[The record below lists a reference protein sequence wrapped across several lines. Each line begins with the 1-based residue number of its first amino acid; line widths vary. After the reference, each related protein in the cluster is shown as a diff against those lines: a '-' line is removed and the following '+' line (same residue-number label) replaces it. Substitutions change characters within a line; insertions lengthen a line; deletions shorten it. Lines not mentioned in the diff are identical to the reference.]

1 MIIMESSYIYHIT
14 TAAAWEKAQAEGAY
28 TADSLAIEGFIHC
41 STADQ
46 VAGVLDRYYK
56 GQTGLVKLTID
67 KLKVTS
73 PLIFELA
80 TSINEVFPHIH
91 GPINLSAIVHTE
103 SI

>member
-1 MIIMESSYIYHIT
+1 MDSSYIYHIT
-14 TAAAWEKAQAEGAY
+14 TAAAWEKAQVEGAY
-28 TADSLAIEGFIHC
+28 TADSLATEGFIHC
-41 STADQ
+41 SSTDQ

-67 KLKVTS
+67 KSKVTS

-91 GPINLSAIVHTE
+91 GPINLSAIINTE

>member
-1 MIIMESSYIYHIT
+1 MESNYIYHIT
-14 TAAAWEKAQAEGAY
+14 TTGAWEQALLEGAY

-56 GQTGLVKLTID
+56 GQTNLVKLTID
-67 KLKVTS
+67 KSKVTS

-91 GPINLSAIVHTE
+91 GPINVSAVVKSEFI
-103 SI
+103 

>member
-1 MIIMESSYIYHIT
+1 MFIMESSYIYHIT
-14 TAAAWEKAQAEGAY
+14 TAAAWEKAQVEGVY

-41 STADQ
+41 STSDQ

-56 GQTGLVKLTID
+56 GQMGLVKLTID
-67 KLKVTS
+67 KSKVTS

-91 GPINLSAIVHTE
+91 GPINLSAIE
-103 SI
+103 KAEFI

>member
-1 MIIMESSYIYHIT
+1 MESGYIYHIT
-14 TAAAWEKAQAEGAY
+14 TAASWEKAQTTGAY
-28 TADSLAIEGFIHC
+28 ITDSLSTEGFIHC
-41 STADQ
+41 STQDQ

-56 GQTGLVKLTID
+56 GQTNLVKLTIE
-67 KLKVTS
+67 KSKVTS

-91 GPINLSAIVHTE
+91 GPINLSAVIKAE

>member
-1 MIIMESSYIYHIT
+1 MIIMESNYIYHIT
-14 TAAAWEKAQAEGAY
+14 TTGAWEQALLEGAY

-56 GQTGLVKLTID
+56 GQTNLVKLTID
-67 KLKVTS
+67 KSKVTS

-91 GPINLSAIVHTE
+91 GPINVSAVVKSEFI
-103 SI
+103 

>member
-1 MIIMESSYIYHIT
+1 MESSYIYHIT
-14 TAAAWEKAQAEGAY
+14 TTAAWEQALLEGAY
-28 TADSLAIEGFIHC
+28 TADSLVIEGFIHC

-56 GQTGLVKLTID
+56 GQTNLVKLTID
-67 KLKVTS
+67 KSKVTS

-91 GPINLSAIVHTE
+91 GPINVSAVVKSEFI
-103 SI
+103 

>member
-1 MIIMESSYIYHIT
+1 MESSYIYHIT
-14 TAAAWEKAQAEGAY
+14 TTAAWEQALLEGAY

-56 GQTGLVKLTID
+56 GQTNLVKLTIN
-67 KLKVTS
+67 KSKVTS

-91 GPINLSAIVHTE
+91 GPINVSAVVKSEFI
-103 SI
+103 

>member
-14 TAAAWEKAQAEGAY
+14 TAAAWKKAQHDGAY
-28 TADSLAIEGFIHC
+28 SADSLATEGFIHC
-41 STADQ
+41 STTDQ

-56 GQTGLVKLTID
+56 GQTNLVKLTIE
-67 KLKVTS
+67 KSKVTS

-91 GPINLSAIVHTE
+91 GPINLSAIVKVE